1 MPWHLNLT
9 LARCF
14 AKQGVRHAKFNA
26 ARLLRRA
33 LKFYAA
39 ELYGLKFYVSK
50 FYAVNLT
57 PNREAQIL
65 K

>member
-1 MPWHLNLT
+1 MPWHLNLA
-9 LARCF
+9 LACCF
-14 AKQGVRHAKFNA
+14 AKQCVRRAKFNA
-26 ARLLRRA
+26 AKLQCRA

-39 ELYGLKFYVSK
+39 
-50 FYAVNLT
+50 NLA

>member
-9 LARCF
+9 LALCF
-14 AKQGVRHAKFNA
+14 ANGASVAINRAKFNA

-39 ELYGLKFYVSK
+39 
-50 FYAVNLT
+50 NLA

>member
-1 MPWHLNLT
+1 MSRMPWHLNLT
-9 LARCF
+9 LDRCF
-14 AKQGVRHAKFNA
+14 IKQCVRHAKFNA
-26 ARLLRRA
+26 AQLLRRA

-39 ELYGLKFYVSK
+39 
-50 FYAVNLT
+50 NLA